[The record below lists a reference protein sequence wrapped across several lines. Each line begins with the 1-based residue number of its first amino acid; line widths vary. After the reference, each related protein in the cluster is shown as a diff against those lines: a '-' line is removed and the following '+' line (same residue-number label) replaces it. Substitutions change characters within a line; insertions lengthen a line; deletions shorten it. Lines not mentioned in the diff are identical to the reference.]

1 MVKILDRTFSIK
13 QTQSNFSKFV
23 GIYDFWGKLTE
34 SKAIEKAVSIFDS
47 SNDMKVLDVGVG
59 TGQLFERVIKIN
71 KNGINVGLDLSLEM
85 ISKAES
91 KLKPSFN
98 NFSLTIGNAFHLPYK
113 AQSFNFLFSSYVFDL
128 LPENQF
134 GKVIDEFKRVL
145 KPASGGIMITMSRGT
160 KWYNKFWYLLAKY
173 FPKLLTNCRP
183 VDLSDHLAAAGF
195 VIEERKQISQNTFA
209 SEIIK
214 FKN

>member
-113 AQSFNFLFSSYVFDL
+113 AQSFNF
-128 LPENQF
+128 
-134 GKVIDEFKRVL
+134 
-145 KPASGGIMITMSRGT
+145 
-160 KWYNKFWYLLAKY
+160 
-173 FPKLLTNCRP
+173 
-183 VDLSDHLAAAGF
+183 
-195 VIEERKQISQNTFA
+195 
-209 SEIIK
+209 
-214 FKN
+214 

>member
-47 SNDMKVLDVGVG
+47 SNDIKVLDVGVG

-145 KPASGGIMITMSRGT
+145 KPASGGIIITMSMGT
-160 KWYNKFWYLLAKY
+160 KWYNRFWYLLAKY

-195 VIEERKQISQNTFA
+195 IIEERKQISQNTFA

-214 FKN
+214 FRN